1 MTQARIPASVV
12 LSLGVHTAALAAFGF
27 LMHEAPKQ
35 AAKVVEGVDLLIQA
49 PKPRLPPGE
58 SAPKPKPLSTMDF
71 LKLAIP
77 TRPHAA
83 APAQLSI
90 KLQEHKTALAAAP
103 KLEERKKDFAPKL
116 EALNLSDRP
125 VEAAKL
131 DVKINR
137 RQAAATLAALPRLE
151 DVGRKRV
158 RNLPEAL
165 ALEDSRREAVAAGVP
180 AMALKAP
187 SRREALA
194 AVSALQEAAPS
205 SERSAPSRGLGSLLP
220 ERPLLTEARPQAAPR
235 LAAVSEAA
243 PKPQRRQT
251 EQAQAVQKKGIDIEG
266 PLADR
271 KISSYAVPTFPAWAK
286 AQGILEADVAIRF
299 TVDEEGNVMSG
310 MRVTSTSGY
319 GRIDK
324 LAMDSLANWRF
335 APKPGAGVQWGV
347 ITFRFLL
354 E

>member
-1 MTQARIPASVV
+1 MHPSARGS
-12 LSLGVHTAALAAFGF
+12 SW
-27 LMHEAPKQ
+27 
-35 AAKVVEGVDLLIQA
+35 
-49 PKPRLPPGE
+49 R
-58 SAPKPKPLSTMDF
+58 
-71 LKLAIP
+71 
-77 TRPHAA
+77 
-83 APAQLSI
+83 
-90 KLQEHKTALAAAP
+90 
-103 KLEERKKDFAPKL
+103 
-116 EALNLSDRP
+116 
-125 VEAAKL
+125 
-131 DVKINR
+131 
-137 RQAAATLAALPRLE
+137 ALPRLE

-158 RNLPEAL
+158 HNLPEAL
-165 ALEDSRREAVAAGVP
+165 ALEDSRREAVAAGIP
-180 AMALKAP
+180 AMSMKAP

-194 AVSALQEAAPS
+194 AVSALKEAAPTES
-205 SERSAPSRGLGSLLP
+205 AAERRGLGSLLP
-220 ERPLLTEARPQAAPR
+220 ERPLLAEARPQAAPR

-271 KISSYAVPTFPAWAK
+271 KIKSYSVPTFPAWAK

-299 TVDEEGNVMSG
+299 TVDEDGNVMPG

-324 LAMDSLANWRF
+324 LAMDTLSRWIF
-335 APKPGAGVQWGV
+335 ASKPGAGVQWGV